1 MTHWGKLIL
10 SFSVVDTLV
19 YRFISYIKHLW
30 LTIPLLDCYTSG
42 NAINREYTWYNIA
55 LDAPDQLRQRVAW
68 ALAQIL
74 VVAIEAVGIQGS
86 LAEAFAHYHDI
97 FVRNAF
103 GNYQDALQEI
113 SYSPIMAE
121 NLSFLQSKSAAYMWE
136 ILNKKSFADENF
148 AREIMQL
155 FSTGIVK
162 LNLDG
167 TPVRDENGKP
177 EYAYD
182 NEQIMS
188 LARVWTG
195 FDYQPG
201 RGNVEDTSRG
211 NSNHFDPMKIQSQ
224 WRDKFPK
231 VSR

>member
-1 MTHWGKLIL
+1 M
-10 SFSVVDTLV
+10 SVVTHTL
-19 YRFISYIKHLW
+19 
-30 LTIPLLDCYTSG
+30 G
-42 NAINREYTWYNIA
+42 NAINREYVWYNIA
-55 LDAPDQLRQRVAW
+55 LHAPDQLCQRVAW

-86 LAEAFAHYHDI
+86 YAEAFTNYYDI
-97 FVRNAF
+97 FVRNCF
-103 GNYQDALQEI
+103 GNYQDVLKEI
-113 SYSPIMAE
+113 SHSPIMAE

-136 ILNKKSFADENF
+136 IQNKISFADENF

-177 EYAYD
+177 LYAYTND
-182 NEQIMS
+182 QIMAFAK
-188 LARVWTG
+188 LWTG
-195 FDYQPG
+195 FDYQAA
-201 RGNVEDTSRG
+201 RGNVEETSWG
-211 NSNHFDPMKIQSQ
+211 NRNHFDPMKIQSP

-231 VSR
+231 VSRLLIVTKSTTLCLRLCT